1 MSDDT
6 NSQDWGEE
14 MDRPEHETTYESF
27 LAYSKWGSI
36 VVALILVFLLV
47 FVYN

>member
-6 NSQDWGEE
+6 NGQDWGEE
-14 MDRPEHETTYESF
+14 MNRPEHETTYESF
-27 LAYSKWGSI
+27 LAYSKWGCI